1 MTMLLVLAW
10 RNIWRNA
17 RRTLI
22 TMLALALG
30 VLGIVFLH
38 SYRESMYGQ
47 LVQGITAGLMG
58 DLQVHGR
65 GYQETPSVETV
76 VKNPAVVE
84 ARLAQALPGAKTERR
99 VFGAGLAGA
108 GDNSEPVVVI
118 GTESGSALRTIV
130 EGRDT
135 RGPREA
141 VLGTALADDL
151 GVKPGQEV
159 VVVGQAADGSVAND
173 RYTVVGT
180 AESGSVELNA
190 SALFLSL
197 ADAQAFFGLEDGVHQ
212 IIVRL
217 PEEKEDFSSEVSTL
231 RGALDL
237 ATLEALSWTE
247 MLPEMKATMAQKRS
261 NQHIVDLIVFLI
273 VALGVLNAITM
284 STFERTHE
292 LGLMAALGTRRT
304 RILSLV
310 MTESLLQGLVGF
322 AAGLAVALALL
333 YGIGTIH
340 MAGLSSTD
348 LMGARLPETVTLT
361 LNGGAV
367 ASAAIT
373 SFLTVTLGALI
384 PAVRAA
390 RLQPVDAM
398 RHV

>member
-1 MTMLLVLAW
+1 MTVLIQLAW
-10 RNIWRNA
+10 RNIWRNT

-22 TMLALALG
+22 TMTALALG

-47 LVQGITAGLMG
+47 MVRGITAGLLG

-76 VKNPAVVE
+76 VKHPAVVE

-99 VFGAGLAGA
+99 VLGAALAGA
-108 GDNSEPVVVI
+108 GDSSSPVMVI
-118 GTESGSALRTIV
+118 GAQAGSALRTVV
-130 EGRDT
+130 EGREV
-135 RGPREA
+135 RAPREA
-141 VLGTALADDL
+141 VLGRDLAKDL
-151 GVKPGQEV
+151 GVKLGGEV

-180 AESGSVELNA
+180 AESGSVELDS
-190 SALFLSL
+190 SALFLGL

-212 IIVRL
+212 LVVRL
-217 PEEKEDFSSEVSTL
+217 PVEKEDFSTEVSAL

-247 MLPEMKATMAQKRS
+247 MLPELKATMAQKRS
-261 NQHIVDLIVFLI
+261 GQHLVDFLVFLI

-292 LGLMAALGTRRT
+292 LGLMGALGTRRG
-304 RILSLV
+304 RILRLV
-310 MTESLLQGLVGF
+310 MTEALLQGLVAFAVGF
-322 AAGLAVALALL
+322 ALAAALIF
-333 YGIGTIH
+333 GIGTVH
-340 MAGLSSTD
+340 LEGLSSQD
-348 LMGARLPETVTLT
+348 LMGARLPDTVRLA
-361 LNGGAV
+361 LNGTAV
-367 ASAAIT
+367 ASAALT
-373 SFLTVTLGALI
+373 ALLTVTLGAII

-390 RLQPVDAM
+390 RLH
-398 RHV
+398 RSTR